1 MNKEAAIQIAREYIK
16 KWERLGSKST
26 SGGSYSPDEANN
38 LAYNTV
44 LYPYPDGK
52 GYSIGWGTYATLR
65 TTGQPITKNT
75 RITKADADQNLDLEI
90 MSTIVPYLDKNV
102 KVELT
107 ENQYAALAS
116 LSYNAGSGSIKF
128 NGLLNAINSY
138 SPNVETIW
146 KGVAT
151 KDSRTGLVSAGLK
164 NRRKDETMLWNGS
177 YNELYSYYLRN
188 SFDVNV
194 VLLGILI
201 IGSTLY
207 FRKRFKN
214 K

>member
-1 MNKEAAIQIAREYIK
+1 MNKEAAIQVAREYIK
-16 KWERLGSKST
+16 KWELLGWKT
-26 SGGSYSPDEANN
+26 PTGGSYSPSQANN
-38 LAYNTV
+38 LSYNTT

-65 TTGQPITKNT
+65 TTGEKVNKST
-75 RITKADADQNLDLEI
+75 RITKSEADNNLDAEI
-90 MSTIVPYLDKNV
+90 RNEIVPYFDKNI

-107 ENQYAALAS
+107 ENQYAALIS
-116 LSYNAGSGSIKF
+116 LAYNAGNGAIKF
-128 NGLLNAINSY
+128 NGLLDAINSNY
-138 SPNVETIW
+138 KNVEDIW
-146 KGVAT
+146 KGVANT
-151 KDSRTGLVSAGLK
+151 DQRTGLVSSGLK

-188 SFDVNV
+188 SFDINV

-207 FRKRFKN
+207 FRRRFK

>member
-1 MNKEAAIQIAREYIK
+1 MNKEAAIQVAREYIK
-16 KWERLGSKST
+16 KWELLGWKT
-26 SGGSYSPDEANN
+26 PTGGSYSPSQANN
-38 LAYNTV
+38 LAYNTT

-65 TTGQPITKNT
+65 TTGEKVNKST
-75 RITKADADQNLDLEI
+75 RITKSEADDNLDAEI
-90 MSTIVPYLDKNV
+90 RNEIVPYFDKNI

-107 ENQYAALAS
+107 ENQYAALIS
-116 LSYNAGSGSIKF
+116 LAYNAGNGAIKY
-128 NGLLNAINSY
+128 NGLLDAINSNY
-138 SPNVETIW
+138 KNVEDIW

-151 KDSRTGLVSAGLK
+151 TDQRSGLLSSNLK

-188 SFDVNV
+188 SFDINV

-207 FRKRFKN
+207 FRRRFK

>member
-1 MNKEAAIQIAREYIK
+1 MNKEAAIQVAREYIK
-16 KWERLGSKST
+16 KWELLGWKT
-26 SGGSYSPDEANN
+26 PTGGSYSPSQANN
-38 LAYNTV
+38 LAYNTT

-65 TTGQPITKNT
+65 TTGEKVNKST
-75 RITKADADQNLDLEI
+75 RITKSEADDNLDAEI
-90 MSTIVPYLDKNV
+90 RNEIVPYFDKNI

-107 ENQYAALAS
+107 ENQYAALIS
-116 LSYNAGSGSIKF
+116 LAYNAGNGAIKY
-128 NGLLNAINSY
+128 NGLLDAINSNY
-138 SPNVETIW
+138 KNVEDIW
-146 KGVAT
+146 KGVANT
-151 KDSRTGLVSAGLK
+151 DQRTGLASSGLK

-188 SFDVNV
+188 SFDINV

-207 FRKRFKN
+207 FRRRFK

>member
-1 MNKEAAIQIAREYIK
+1 MNKEAAIQVAREYIK
-16 KWERLGSKST
+16 KWELLGWKT
-26 SGGSYSPDEANN
+26 PTGGSYSLSQANN
-38 LAYNTV
+38 LAYNTT

-65 TTGQPITKNT
+65 TTGEKINKGT
-75 RITKADADQNLDLEI
+75 RITKSEADDNLDAEI
-90 MSTIVPYLDKNV
+90 RNEIIPYFDKNI

-107 ENQYAALAS
+107 ENQYAALIS
-116 LSYNAGSGSIKF
+116 LAYNAGSGAIKY
-128 NGLLNAINSY
+128 NGLLDAVNSY
-138 SPNVETIW
+138 SPNVESIW
-146 KGVAT
+146 KGIAT
-151 KDSRTGLVSAGLK
+151 TDEKTGLVSSGLK

-188 SFDVNV
+188 SGDINV

-207 FRKRFKN
+207 FRKRFK

>member
-1 MNKEAAIQIAREYIK
+1 MNKEAAIQVAREYIK
-16 KWERLGSKST
+16 KWELLGWKT
-26 SGGSYSPDEANN
+26 PTGGSYSPSQANN
-38 LAYNTV
+38 LAYNTT

-65 TTGQPITKNT
+65 TTGEKINKST
-75 RITKADADQNLDLEI
+75 RITKSEADDNLDAEI
-90 MSTIVPYLDKNV
+90 RNEIVPYFDKNI

-107 ENQYAALAS
+107 ENKYAALIS
-116 LSYNAGSGSIKF
+116 LAYNAGSAAIKY
-128 NGLLNAINSY
+128 NGLLDAINSNY
-138 SPNVETIW
+138 KNVEDIW

-151 KDSRTGLVSAGLK
+151 TDQGTGLVSSGLK

-188 SFDVNV
+188 SFDINV

-207 FRKRFKN
+207 FRKRFK